1 MRQLRPAAALL
12 AVAAAFAARAESKTT
27 ISGKM
32 FVDFSYR
39 EHSVAAADTGAGL
52 DLKRFYLTV
61 DHSFNDVWGAR
72 FRSDVGDLAIVS
84 VQSKDGDVT
93 AKTGHIDIF
102 IKNAYIEAKLAPEL
116 VLRLGSADLP
126 WVPFIED
133 LYHFRFI
140 ELELIDRTG
149 FGTSADWGLHA
160 GGKFGGGVLQYAV
173 SVVNGRGYGDYTRAQ
188 APTVEARVALV
199 PVDGLTFAVGGLI
212 GKRGQNTVGTPTPN
226 RARRLDAAAVWAGHG
241 LRAGVDFF
249 WAKDWD
255 ASIIKGGPEDR
266 AWGVSGTLAYDIL
279 PPLTVFGRVDHV
291 RPNRDT
297 APDFKE
303 TYFNAGL
310 QVRPAKPVTLALVFK
325 HDEAGPG
332 HTIKVND
339 AGTLGSTVAGADGKF
354 NEVGL
359 YAQYV
364 F

>member
-1 MRQLRPAAALL
+1 MRQLRPAVALL
-12 AVAAAFAARAESKTT
+12 ALAAAFAARAESKTT

-39 EHSVAAADTGAGL
+39 ENSDNGTHTATPDTGTGL

-72 FRSDVGDLAIVS
+72 FRSDVGDLALV
-84 VQSKDGDVT
+84 KTDGT
-93 AKTGHIDIF
+93 TGHVDIF
-102 IKNAYIEAKLAPEL
+102 IKNAYIEAKLLPEL

-126 WVPFIED
+126 WIPFVED
-133 LYHFRFI
+133 LYHYRFI
-140 ELELIDRTG
+140 ELELNDRTG
-149 FGTSADWGLHA
+149 FGTSADWGVHA
-160 GGKFGGGVLQYAV
+160 GGKLGGGLVQYAI
-173 SVVNGRGYGDYTRAQ
+173 SVVNGRGYGNYTRAQ
-188 APTVEARVALV
+188 APTVEARVSVV
-199 PVDGLTFAVGGLI
+199 PVEGVTLAVGGLI
-212 GKRGQNTVGTPTPN
+212 GKRGQNLVGTSTPN
-226 RARRLDAAAVWAGHG
+226 TAKRLNAAAVWAGHG

-255 ASIIKGGPEDR
+255 TSIIAGTAPEDK
-266 AWGVSGTLAYDIL
+266 AWGISGTLAYDIL
-279 PPLTVFGRVDHV
+279 PPLTIFGRVDHV
-291 RPNRDT
+291 VPHKDT
-297 APDFKE
+297 LPDFKE

-310 QVRPAKPVTLALVFK
+310 QYRPVKPVTLALVFK
-325 HDEAGPG
+325 HDQAGDG
-332 HTIKVND
+332 HTFKVND